1 MPYCLVLQLYL
12 VDQQKPH
19 SYLQSQY
26 APPRHFSGPREVRCH
41 NCQEIGHIRTRCP
54 YLRQYTERAYE
65 TNNTDRA
72 KLNTENVLSSYAI
85 LLGFT
90 TLSSG
95 PTKASYSLAK
105 AKA

>member
-1 MPYCLVLQLYL
+1 M
-12 VDQQKPH
+12 D
-19 SYLQSQY
+19 
-26 APPRHFSGPREVRCH
+26 
-41 NCQEIGHIRTRCP
+41 
-54 YLRQYTERAYE
+54 
-65 TNNTDRA
+65 
-72 KLNTENVLSSYAI
+72 KLHVLSSYAI